1 MILITGAA
9 GKTGHA
15 ILKAAVQTGEA
26 VRVLVR
32 REPQAVELRQ
42 LGAGDAAV
50 GDMAD
55 PTAMQQACTGIR
67 TVYHICPNMNPDEV
81 SIGQIAITAAKQ
93 TGVEHFV
100 YHSVLHPQVKEMQ
113 HHWNKLLV
121 EGLLFTSG
129 LNYTILQP
137 ASYMQNIM
145 GYLEK
150 MQTDGIYSVPYS
162 INAKF
167 SMIDLEDL
175 AQAAAAVIREGPT
188 HYRAIYELCGAQ
200 ILSSADIANIS
211 AEALQRPVRAVELE
225 RTEWDHNARAS
236 GMDEYARTTL
246 ISMFE
251 YYHRFGFTGNVN
263 ILRML
268 LGHAPTRFE
277 EYLARSLQLTRLN

>member
-15 ILKAAVQTGEA
+15 ILKAAVQAGED

-32 REPQAVELRQ
+32 RDSQTAELRE
-42 LGAGDAAV
+42 LGASGTVV

-55 PTAMQQACTGIR
+55 PTAMQQACIGIR
-67 TVYHICPNMNPDEV
+67 TIYHICPNMNPDEV
-81 SIGQIAITAAKQ
+81 SIGQNAITAAKQ
-93 TGVEHFV
+93 AGVDHFV

-129 LNYTILQP
+129 LNFTILQP
-137 ASYMQNIM
+137 ASYMQNIT
-145 GYLEK
+145 GYLQK

-162 INAKF
+162 IDAKF
-167 SMIDLEDL
+167 SMIDLDDL
-175 AQAAAAVIREGPT
+175 AQAAAVVIREGQK
-188 HYRAIYELCGAQ
+188 HYQATYELSGAQ
-200 ILSSADIANIS
+200 ILSSADIANLA
-211 AEALQRPVRAVELE
+211 AEILRRPVLAVELD

-251 YYHRFGFTGNVN
+251 YYHHFGFTGNAT

-268 LGHAPTRFE
+268 LGRSPARVE
-277 EYLARSLQLTRLN
+277 DYLARLLADHPA